1 MELAGLL
8 RQGTV
13 ENAFVVGLLLTGS
26 MKQAEDAVVETID
39 CSDTKQ
45 ICGEQLL
52 QGVIRS
58 SLRSKQMVHAPEISA
73 EASSA
78 MLPLELRRVM
88 NLPRDL
94 RVSFVL
100 RMLLGLPREVCAWLL
115 HIEPEEVRRRTQEAM
130 TKLAGLHPSRVDVT
144 QHSKGQRSE
153 SALPYLANHRVVPDS
168 PAAGVVLL
176 TA

>member
-58 SLRSKQMVHAPEISA
+58 SLRSEQMVAPEISE

-78 MLPLELRRVM
+78 MLPLDLRRVL

-153 SALPYLANHRVVPDS
+153 AALAYLTNHRIGPDS
-168 PAAGVVLL
+168 PATGVVLL